1 MSTEADKVAGT
12 DAFYDYEL
20 IPDTA
25 AAGWDIIQIRPGR
38 AKLYF
43 NKDTYTTPMALTLSS
58 VTGNTQVKVYKGAYS
73 VQITAAAI
81 ALASSLYLF

>member
-25 AAGWDIIQIRPGR
+25 AAGWDII
-38 AKLYF
+38 
-43 NKDTYTTPMALTLSS
+43 
-58 VTGNTQVKVYKGAYS
+58 
-73 VQITAAAI
+73 
-81 ALASSLYLF
+81 